1 MSESRPAHILGI
13 GASGRAGRVTES
25 AVRTVLEAA
34 AESAGSTAA
43 DTPRFISLSGRTIG
57 GCQGCLRCAGDNRCR
72 VDDDWGEV
80 ANAMLEA
87 DAIVFGAP
95 SYYGMINALG
105 HACLERTYS
114 FRHRERFLLAGK
126 LGVTVDV
133 GRETAERPVRGYV
146 ESMFRSNMMA
156 VVGSVRAD
164 GSSQC
169 YTCGYGED
177 CAVGNVVA
185 DHGYLERIEPHHLPP
200 EFEDQPEAVAAATKV
215 GRILGSM
222 LRAGRRTER
231 QGGAS

>member
-1 MSESRPAHILGI
+1 MQILGI
-13 GASGRAGRVTES
+13 SASGRAGRVTEA
-25 AVRTVLEAA
+25 AVRTVIEAA
-34 AESAGSTAA
+34 TESAGIAA
-43 DTPRFISLSGRTIG
+43 AAAPRFISLSGLTIG

-72 VDDDWGEV
+72 VNDDWPDIAG
-80 ANAMLEA
+80 AMLEA

-126 LGVTVDV
+126 LGVAVDV
-133 GRETAERPVRGYV
+133 GRERDERPVRRHI

-156 VVGSVRAD
+156 VVGSTRAD
-164 GSSQC
+164 GASRC

-185 DHGYLERIEPHHLPP
+185 NHGYLERIEPHHLPA
-200 EFEDQPEAVAAATKV
+200 EFDAQPAALAAARKT
-215 GRILGSM
+215 GRVLGSM
-222 LRAGRRTER
+222 LRARHQPARPGEDRR
-231 QGGAS
+231 